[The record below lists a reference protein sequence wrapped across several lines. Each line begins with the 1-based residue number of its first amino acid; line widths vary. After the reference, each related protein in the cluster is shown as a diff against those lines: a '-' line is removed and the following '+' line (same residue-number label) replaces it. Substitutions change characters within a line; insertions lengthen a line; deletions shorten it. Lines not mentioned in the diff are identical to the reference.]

1 MKAAAT
7 GGRSVA
13 HQDGLA
19 GRRDGQ
25 PGRGAFVS
33 NSRLLDIAAIGRRR
47 SVGIGEGAKPARRPL
62 HDRGCGPARA
72 VESRCASAGERR
84 GESSRDRPPSV
95 VSPRWWAALAGG
107 RGPRRGTGLLP
118 GPWRIRVPLCHRRAG
133 QRLLDQRG
141 CLKEAP
147 LAGQVGSPQPSP
159 SSVVRPWWYPFSWS
173 PAPVFWPD
181 GLYAAGPAVWS
192 AVGMAAAQA
201 VRAARAAFTA
211 VGARKAP
218 STSTEAIVA
227 RSVTADRA

>member
-1 MKAAAT
+1 
-7 GGRSVA
+7 V
-13 HQDGLA
+13 
-19 GRRDGQ
+19 GRRNGQ

-33 NSRLLDIAAIGRRR
+33 NSRSLGIAAIGRRR

-72 VESRCASAGERR
+72 LESRCASAGEN
-84 GESSRDRPPSV
+84 
-95 VSPRWWAALAGG
+95 AAGNPAEIDLPQLCHLAGG
-107 RGPRRGTGLLP
+107 RHWPGAGGPGAAQVSSPALGASGSRRVTEGLASVCWIS
-118 GPWRIRVPLCHRRAG
+118 GVASRN
-133 QRLLDQRG
+133 
-141 CLKEAP
+141 AP

-173 PAPVFWPD
+173 PAPAFWPD

-218 STSTEAIVA
+218 STFKEAIVA
-227 RSVTADRA
+227 RSVIADRA